1 VKVTSLRDYWFGP
14 LRAGLFFL
22 LLGAGILL
30 LIACVDVANLTMTR
44 AVERQ
49 HAVAV
54 RTAMGASRTRLVRQL
69 FTESL
74 LLAVFGSALGLL
86 LAGWSTRL
94 LVAIS
99 GVDFQSFIDFRAGL
113 PVVGVV
119 MVLALLL
126 GIVFGVVPL
135 WVTLR
140 GDAVQTLHRQG
151 KNPVKGFGRHGFQS
165 SVVIAQVALALT
177 LAVGAG
183 LIAKGYRH
191 LVSQDLGYQPDE
203 LLTMRID
210 LKGDQWSDDH
220 DVIRLVERLL
230 DRLEPL
236 PGVGSVAIAG
246 PTIPTDD
253 WAGGYVTL
261 EDYVSDSPDG
271 TVPVMMHAVTP
282 EYFETLGATIVRG
295 DVFTMQ
301 DRESS
306 RVVIA
311 KALADR
317 YWPDQDPIGKQLKF
331 GARNNMERPWLTV
344 MGVADDIDQAGPLGL
359 ERPAP
364 DIYVPAL
371 QFQVR
376 LPLRLNF
383 LVRPEP
389 GLSAASLGERVR
401 AEIQEE
407 APDLAVYDVRTME
420 QRLATQTE
428 HGRFEV
434 LLVSLFTF
442 IALVLAIIGVYGVI
456 SYGVA
461 QRTREIGIRMALG
474 ADRRDVLRLVVL
486 RGTALA
492 AMGLG
497 IGLVAVL
504 LLRGWLEELMYG
516 TSAMDPVILIGTSVL
531 LLAVTAVAS
540 FVPAR
545 RASRLEPVRG
555 LRSE

>member
-1 VKVTSLRDYWFGP
+1 
-14 LRAGLFFL
+14 
-22 LLGAGILL
+22 
-30 LIACVDVANLTMTR
+30 
-44 AVERQ
+44 
-49 HAVAV
+49 
-54 RTAMGASRTRLVRQL
+54 
-69 FTESL
+69 
-74 LLAVFGSALGLL
+74 
-86 LAGWSTRL
+86 
-94 LVAIS
+94 
-99 GVDFQSFIDFRAGL
+99 
-113 PVVGVV
+113 
-119 MVLALLL
+119 
-126 GIVFGVVPL
+126 
-135 WVTLR
+135 
-140 GDAVQTLHRQG
+140 
-151 KNPVKGFGRHGFQS
+151 
-165 SVVIAQVALALT
+165 
-177 LAVGAG
+177 
-183 LIAKGYRH
+183 
-191 LVSQDLGYQPDE
+191 
-203 LLTMRID
+203 
-210 LKGDQWSDDH
+210 
-220 DVIRLVERLL
+220 
-230 DRLEPL
+230 
-236 PGVGSVAIAG
+236 
-246 PTIPTDD
+246 
-253 WAGGYVTL
+253 
-261 EDYVSDSPDG
+261 
-271 TVPVMMHAVTP
+271 
-282 EYFETLGATIVRG
+282 
-295 DVFTMQ
+295 
-301 DRESS
+301 
-306 RVVIA
+306 
-311 KALADR
+311 
-317 YWPDQDPIGKQLKF
+317 
-331 GARNNMERPWLTV
+331 
-344 MGVADDIDQAGPLGL
+344 
-359 ERPAP
+359 
-364 DIYVPAL
+364 VPAL

-389 GLSAASLGERVR
+389 GLAASSLGERVR

-486 RGTALA
+486 RGTARA
-492 AMGLG
+492 ALGLG